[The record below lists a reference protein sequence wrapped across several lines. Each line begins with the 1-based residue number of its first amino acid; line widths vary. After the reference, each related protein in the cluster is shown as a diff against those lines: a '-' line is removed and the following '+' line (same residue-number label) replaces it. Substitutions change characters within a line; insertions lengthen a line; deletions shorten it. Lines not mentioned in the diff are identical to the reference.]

1 MNISASIVDQRV
13 SGIAEQFGNELGVI
27 VGPEASRQKSLA
39 FVLLCVSTV
48 LDCPLEEA
56 LDLLT
61 EGGNDLGVDAMHLGE
76 VDDGEFTVTIFQGK
90 YSHKNLD
97 GSAHFPE
104 NAVKNLIALAGNIF
118 DPNKSFAMNPR
129 LAPRMEEVRSLIR
142 DGYIPNVRLMLCSN
156 GQSWNQQAQQW
167 IDSSGLGHGQVHWQ
181 HYNHNDIVQ
190 VLQRSKTVND
200 DIKLNGQAILE
211 NFNYRRVLVGKVPVT
226 EIASLFD
233 RNGDLLLER
242 NIRRYL
248 GRHSN
253 RVNSAIHN
261 TLINPV
267 KNKDFYLF
275 NNGITMTCTKMRHNA
290 LQGGDYQL
298 KLENIQVIN
307 GGQTCKTI
315 QQTINEA
322 SDQAVF
328 SDVFV
333 LLRLYELESDDDQ
346 LVKEITFATNSQN
359 PVDLRDLRSND
370 PKQLELEAG
379 MQDLGYSYKRYREDS
394 TASSGTVITSAVTA
408 EAVMAVWRK
417 CPHQSKF
424 RRRELFGS
432 LYEKVFQGLSPA
444 QAVLAV
450 LVFRVVETERKRSSL
465 LNPAPDFLPYAAHY
479 MAMLVGQ
486 LLLEEQQLNID
497 EVSHRNL
504 EQLKQRLEQDKA
516 GLLYKAAKQLQTAL
530 TQIYG
535 EREVSLQ
542 QLSATFRR
550 GDLLEFLPGTTE

>member
-1 MNISASIVDQRV
+1 MDINASIVDQRV
-13 SGIAEQFGNELGVI
+13 SGIAEQLTSELGEI
-27 VGPEASRQKSLA
+27 VGQDIARQKSLA
-39 FVLLCVSTV
+39 FVLLCVSTI
-48 LDCPLEEA
+48 LDISLEEA
-56 LDLLT
+56 IEYLT
-61 EGGNDLGVDAMHLGE
+61 EGGNDLGVDALHLGE

-90 YSHKNLD
+90 YSHRSLD

-104 NAVKNLIALAGNIF
+104 NAVKNLIGLVSNIF
-118 DPNKSFAMNPR
+118 DPNKSFEMNPR

-156 GQSWNQQAQQW
+156 GQHWNQQAQQW
-167 IDSSGLGHGQVHWQ
+167 IDSAGLGYGQVDWQ
-181 HYNHNDIVQ
+181 HYNHDDIVL

-200 DIKLNGQAILE
+200 SLKLSGQAIIE
-211 NFNYRRVLVGKVPVT
+211 DFNYRRVLVGKVPVT

-261 TLINPV
+261 TLINTA

-298 KLENIQVIN
+298 RLENIQVIN

-315 QQTINEA
+315 QQAISETDELT
-322 SDQAVF
+322 DF

-346 LVKEITFATNSQN
+346 LIKEITFATNSQN

-379 MQDLGYSYKRYREDS
+379 IQDLGYSYKRYREDT

-450 LVFRVVETERKRSSL
+450 LIFRTVETERKRPAL

-486 LLLEEQQLNID
+486 LLLQEQQLDIK
-497 EVSHRNL
+497 EISHRNL
-504 EQLKQRLEQDKA
+504 EQFKQRLEQDKA
-516 GLLYKAAKQLQTAL
+516 ELIGKAAQQLKAAL
-530 TQIYG
+530 TKIYG
-535 EREVSLQ
+535 ERDISLQ

-550 GDLLEFLPGTTE
+550 GDLLEFLPVTTE

>member
-1 MNISASIVDQRV
+1 MNINASIVDQRV
-13 SGIAEQFGNELGVI
+13 NGIAEQFTSELGAI
-27 VGPEASRQKSLA
+27 VGQEAARQKSLA

-48 LDCPLEEA
+48 LDCPLDEA

-61 EGGNDLGVDAMHLGE
+61 EGGNDLGVDALHLGE

-90 YSHKNLD
+90 YTHKNLD
-97 GSAHFPE
+97 GAALFSE
-104 NAVKNLIALAGNIF
+104 NAVKNLIGLVSNIF
-118 DPNKSFAMNPR
+118 DPNKSFEMNPR

-142 DGYIPNVRLMLCSN
+142 DGYIPNVRLLLCNN
-156 GQSWNQQAQQW
+156 GQRWNEQAQQW
-167 IDSSGLGHGQVHWQ
+167 IDGSGLGRGQVQWQ
-181 HYNHNDIVQ
+181 HYNHDDIVL
-190 VLQRSKTVND
+190 VLQRSKAVND
-200 DIKLNGQAILE
+200 GIKLSGQAIIE
-211 NFNYRRVLVGKVPVT
+211 DFNYRRVLVGKVPVT

-261 TLINPV
+261 TLVDPV
-267 KNKDFYLF
+267 RNKNFYLF

-322 SDQAVF
+322 GDQADF

-333 LLRLYELESDDDQ
+333 LLRLYELEGDDDQ

-379 MQDLGYSYKRYREDS
+379 IQDLGYSYKRYKEDAS
-394 TASSGTVITSAVTA
+394 ASSGTVMTSAVTA

-450 LVFRVVETERKRSSL
+450 LIFRTVETERKRPTL

-486 LLLEEQQLNID
+486 LLLEEQQLDIKD
-497 EVSHRNL
+497 ISHRNL
-504 EQLKQRLEQDKA
+504 EQLKQRLEQDRA
-516 GLLYKAAKQLQTAL
+516 ELIGKAARQLQAAL
-530 TQIYG
+530 TEIYG
-535 EREVSLQ
+535 DREISLQ

-550 GDLLEFLPGTTE
+550 GDLLEFLPVTTE

>member
-1 MNISASIVDQRV
+1 MNINASIVDQRV
-13 SGIAEQFGNELGVI
+13 KGIAEQFTDELGAI
-27 VGPEASRQKSLA
+27 VGHDAARQKSLA

-48 LDCPLEEA
+48 LDCPPDEA

-61 EGGNDLGVDAMHLGE
+61 EGGNDLGVDALHLGE
-76 VDDGEFTVTIFQGK
+76 VDDGEFTVTIFQSK
-90 YSHKNLD
+90 YTHRNLD

-104 NAVKNLIALAGNIF
+104 NAVKNLIALVSNIF
-118 DPNKSFAMNPR
+118 DPNKNFEMNPR

-142 DGYIPNVRLMLCSN
+142 DGYIPNVRLLLCSN
-156 GQSWNQQAQQW
+156 GQRWNEQAQQW
-167 IDSSGLGHGQVHWQ
+167 IDSSGLSHQQVQWQ
-181 HYNHNDIVQ
+181 HYNHDDIVLM
-190 VLQRSKTVND
+190 LQRSKAVD
-200 DIKLNGQAILE
+200 DAIKLSGQAIIE
-211 NFNYRRVLVGKVPVT
+211 DFNYRRVLVGKVPVT
-226 EIASLFD
+226 EIAGLFD

-253 RVNSAIHN
+253 RVNSAIHA
-261 TLINPV
+261 TLVDPIRN
-267 KNKDFYLF
+267 KNFYLF

-290 LQGGDYQL
+290 LQGGDYHL

-315 QQTINEA
+315 QQTISEA
-322 SDQAVF
+322 DEQADF

-333 LLRLYELESDDDQ
+333 LLRLYELEGDDDQ

-379 MQDLGYSYKRYREDS
+379 IRDLGYSYKRYREDAS
-394 TASSGTVITSAVTA
+394 ASSGTVITSAVTA

-417 CPHQSKF
+417 SPHQSKF

-450 LVFRVVETERKRSSL
+450 LIFRMVETERKRPTL
-465 LNPAPDFLPYAAHY
+465 LNPAPAFLPYAAHY

-486 LLLEEQQLNID
+486 LLLEEQQLDIKD
-497 EVSHRNL
+497 ITHRNL
-504 EQLKQRLEQDKA
+504 EQFKQHLEQNKA
-516 GLLYKAAKQLQTAL
+516 ELIGKAAEQLQAAL
-530 TQIYG
+530 TEIYG
-535 EREVSLQ
+535 DREISLQ

-550 GDLLEFLPGTTE
+550 GDLLEFLPVTTE